1 MYDKLSK
8 EVKEIYKETLT
19 NISQDNYDRLKY
31 CPPEH
36 KIISLISEY
45 EATKTALASQ
55 IHKEQLLQYKID
67 NQIHKLKKEFMAE
80 GMKSTEAKEKA
91 KDTLNNEYTQLF
103 QIQEDITLLKAI
115 IQSIEYK
122 LRLSYTQL
130 EQMENSEWNTDS
142 QMKK

>member
-19 NISQDNYDRLKY
+19 NISQDNYDKLKY

-55 IHKEQLLQYKID
+55 THKEQLLQYTID
-67 NQIHKLKKEFMAE
+67 NQIHKLKQKYMAK

-91 KDTLNNEYTQLF
+91 KETLNNQYLELF
-103 QIQEDITLLKAI
+103 IIQKDITLLKAI

-142 QMKK
+142 QTKK

>member
-1 MYDKLSK
+1 MYDNLSQ
-8 EVKEIYKETLT
+8 EVKEKYKETLT

-55 IHKEQLLQYKID
+55 IHTEQLIQYNID
-67 NQIHKLKKEFMAE
+67 NQIHKLKQSYMAE

-91 KDTLNNEYTQLF
+91 KDTLHQEYQQLF
-103 QIQEDITLLKAI
+103 QIQKDITLLKAI

-142 QMKK
+142 QTKK